1 MTRDEIIAQLR
12 DIHLPPTRDVDFG
25 LVFAWWPLALFAV
38 AGIVLLGLAAWRRN
52 AWRRAAR
59 ERLRRIKTYRDRGE
73 RWRALLRLA
82 LDISRARI
90 GCTPLPEAAY
100 RAPQTIDDGDVAALA
115 EHVRRA
121 TRR

>member
-1 MTRDEIIAQLR
+1 
-12 DIHLPPTRDVDFG
+12 
-25 LVFAWWPLALFAV
+25 
-38 AGIVLLGLAAWRRN
+38 
-52 AWRRAAR
+52 
-59 ERLRRIKTYRDRGE
+59 
-73 RWRALLRLA
+73 LLRLA